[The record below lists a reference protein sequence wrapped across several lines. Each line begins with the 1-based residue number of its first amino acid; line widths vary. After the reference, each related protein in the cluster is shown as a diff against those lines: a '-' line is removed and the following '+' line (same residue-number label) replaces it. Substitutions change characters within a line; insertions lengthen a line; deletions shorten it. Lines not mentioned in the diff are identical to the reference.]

1 MVSQRTGKANT
12 ARQRPA
18 ESWNQ
23 TEEAPTSTST
33 ASASLWEREARDGRK
48 WGDVKTGRVGTAGTS
63 GSGVRVGVWGWEN
76 RDTHGGP
83 EQYRPITTGNNFI
96 FTEKPMSKVIKAIHE
111 TVVNGKMPSKAIASA
126 IGKPYSTLLR
136 ETNPLDPG
144 AKLGVETFMDIIE
157 TTGDSTP
164 LNVMVRE
171 LGYRLAPVD

>member
-1 MVSQRTGKANT
+1 
-12 ARQRPA
+12 
-18 ESWNQ
+18 
-23 TEEAPTSTST
+23 
-33 ASASLWEREARDGRK
+33 
-48 WGDVKTGRVGTAGTS
+48 
-63 GSGVRVGVWGWEN
+63 
-76 RDTHGGP
+76 
-83 EQYRPITTGNNFI
+83 
-96 FTEKPMSKVIKAIHE
+96 MSKVIKAIHE

-157 TTGDSTP
+157 TMGDSTP

>member
-1 MVSQRTGKANT
+1 MPLWCQRLFFYPLFCICISSLHDDRDT
-12 ARQRPA
+12 PA
-18 ESWNQ
+18 VL
-23 TEEAPTSTST
+23 TS
-33 ASASLWEREARDGRK
+33 RDGS
-48 WGDVKTGRVGTAGTS
+48 AGTS
-63 GSGVRVGVWGWEN
+63 GNGVRVGVWGWEN

-96 FTEKPMSKVIKAIHE
+96 FMEKLMSKVIKAIHE
-111 TVVNGKMPSKAIASA
+111 TVVNGKMPSKVIASA

-144 AKLGVETFMDIIE
+144 AKLGVETFIAIIE
-157 TTGDSTP
+157 ATGDSTP

>member
-1 MVSQRTGKANT
+1 MPREKEAGLGGMKAVADT
-12 ARQRPA
+12 VGGARGRP
-18 ESWNQ
+18 ES
-23 TEEAPTSTST
+23 SK
-33 ASASLWEREARDGRK
+33 EARET
-48 WGDVKTGRVGTAGTS
+48 GDVKTGRVGTAGTS
-63 GSGVRVGVWGWEN
+63 GNGVRVGVWGWEN

-144 AKLGVETFMDIIE
+144 AKLGVETFMAIIE

-171 LGYRLAPVD
+171 RGYRLAPVD

>member
-1 MVSQRTGKANT
+1 
-12 ARQRPA
+12 
-18 ESWNQ
+18 
-23 TEEAPTSTST
+23 
-33 ASASLWEREARDGRK
+33 
-48 WGDVKTGRVGTAGTS
+48 
-63 GSGVRVGVWGWEN
+63 
-76 RDTHGGP
+76 
-83 EQYRPITTGNNFI
+83 
-96 FTEKPMSKVIKAIHE
+96 MSKVIKAIHE

-157 TTGDSTP
+157 TTP